1 MREYLRVLENP
12 YASLQV
18 REAPGEDLATS
29 TQVSDKTPTAPRQF
43 VRSHPQGDLFTLQR
57 AQSAAVVDPPH
68 GNPYARL
75 ANIEDKGPAMV
86 ETRSPGE
93 DPGEISQTAFEI
105 GCRRIFGQYI
115 PLLEGG
121 RLRREHRDFIARNR
135 SRGANVRLKLL
146 EALRR
151 YDLSDLPAMQ
161 PQFNREDG
169 RLTAKKLAEIERSV
183 IKDE

>member
-1 MREYLRVLENP
+1 MLENP

-18 REAPGEDLATS
+18 REVPGEDLATS
-29 TQVSDKTPTAPRQF
+29 AQVSDNRPTAPRQF
-43 VRSHPQGDLFTLQR
+43 VRSPTQVDLFTLQR
-57 AQSAAVVDPPH
+57 RQSAAVVDPPH

-75 ANIEDKGPAMV
+75 ANIDDNGPSIV
-86 ETRSPGE
+86 ETHGPGQ
-93 DPGEISQTAFEI
+93 DPGEISQTAFET

-115 PLLEGG
+115 PLLERGH
-121 RLRREHRDFIARNR
+121 LRHEHRDFIARNR
-135 SRGANVRLKLL
+135 SRSAKVRFKLL

-169 RLTAKKLAEIERSV
+169 RLTAKKLVEIERSV